1 MFALRRPVHIGRMER
16 VAGPWAL
23 VARPGCA
30 YWLDGG
36 DEPSAAPAYR
46 AVIGVTSPIMWQWSR
61 MEVTGLEALPA
72 TGPVLLAGNHDSY
85 WDPIAIGVAAAAD
98 AADPRAGQVVAVEAR
113 DGLGPRR
120 HGPDPRAARQGRRG
134 WRWTAR
140 SRSCAPGK
148 CIGIFP
154 EATRSKGRELRARS
168 GFGRLAQA
176 VPEATIVLATVTGT
190 VDVPRFPKRPEVR
203 VDFFRPADA
212 HVDPDEP
219 PAALPTRLLA
229 EIRARAPR
237 VVPGRRPKPVAP
249 A

>member
-1 MFALRRPVHIGRMER
+1 MAAMSPALT
-16 VAGPWAL
+16 
-23 VARPGCA
+23 
-30 YWLDGG
+30 
-36 DEPSAAPAYR
+36 PAYR
-46 AVIGVTSPIMWQWSR
+46 AVIGVSGPIMRQWSR

-72 TGPVLLAGNHDSY
+72 TGPVLLAANHDSY
-85 WDPIAIGVAAAAD
+85 WDPIAIGVAAAPKRQIHALAKSSLWKPVIGRVLDGMGQIPVQRGMGD
-98 AADPRAGQVVAVEAR
+98 AAAMGRAIEALH
-113 DGLGPRR
+113 D
-120 HGPDPRAARQGRRG
+120 
-134 WRWTAR
+134 
-140 SRSCAPGK
+140 GK

-154 EATRSKGRELRARS
+154 EATRSKGLELRARS

-176 VPEATIVLATVTGT
+176 VPEATIVCATVTGT
-190 VDVPRFPKRPEVR
+190 VDVPRFPKRPHVR

>member
-1 MFALRRPVHIGRMER
+1 M
-16 VAGPWAL
+16 
-23 VARPGCA
+23 
-30 YWLDGG
+30 
-36 DEPSAAPAYR
+36 AAMSPQLPPAYR
-46 AVIGVTSPIMWQWSR
+46 AVIGATSPIMWQWSR

-72 TGPVLLAGNHDSY
+72 TGPVLLAANHDSY
-85 WDPIAIGVAAAAD
+85 WDPIAIGVAAARTRQIHALAKSSLWKPVMGWILDGMGQIPVQRGKGD
-98 AADPRAGQVVAVEAR
+98 AVAMDRAIEE
-113 DGLGPRR
+113 L
-120 HGPDPRAARQGRRG
+120 RA
-134 WRWTAR
+134 
-140 SRSCAPGK
+140 GK

-212 HVDPDEP
+212 HVDPGEP